1 MATSDL
7 DRELYPVAE
16 AARLLRVPQS
26 TLRWW
31 LEGRA
36 VRGKQ
41 YPPVIREEAT
51 GSGLVTWGEFVEA
64 GYLKEYR
71 SRSVP
76 LPELRRFID
85 ELRGEL
91 HVRYPLAHLQP
102 YVSAHR
108 RLVLELQKTA
118 GLPPEFGLVLEVTS
132 GQLLLGR
139 AAESFIEH
147 VEFSEEGDNS
157 AVRVFPVR
165 KESPVVIDP
174 HRSFG
179 APSIRGI
186 RTEALAELIDA
197 GEPPEGVA
205 EDFDLPVEL
214 VKAAVAYEWAM
225 AA

>member
-1 MATSDL
+1 
-7 DRELYPVAE
+7 
-16 AARLLRVPQS
+16 
-26 TLRWW
+26 
-31 LEGRA
+31 
-36 VRGKQ
+36 
-41 YPPVIREEAT
+41 VIREEAT

-76 LPELRRFID
+76 LAELRRFID

-91 HVRYPLAHLQP
+91 SVRYPLAHLQP

-157 AVRVFPVR
+157 AVRVFPVG

>member
-1 MATSDL
+1 MATGDL
-7 DRELYPVAE
+7 DRELYPVGE
-16 AARLLRVPQS
+16 AARLLRVPPS

-31 LEGRA
+31 LEGRV
-36 VRGKQ
+36 VRAKQ
-41 YPPVIREEAT
+41 YPPVIREEAN

-71 SRSVP
+71 RRSVP

-85 ELRGEL
+85 ELRREL

-102 YVSAHR
+102 FVSAHR
-108 RLVLELQKTA
+108 RLVLEAQRIA
-118 GLPPEFGLVLEVTS
+118 GVPPEFGLVLEVTS

-147 VEFSEEGDNS
+147 VEFSEDGEHS
-157 AVRVFPVR
+157 AARVFPDG
-165 KESPVVIDP
+165 KKSPVVIDP
-174 HRSFG
+174 RRSFG

-186 RTEALAELIDA
+186 RTDALAELIDA
-197 GEPPEGVA
+197 GEPPEEVA

-214 VKAAVAYEWAM
+214 VKAAVAYEWTM